1 MNLKES
7 FRYQNFIEAAIRTA
21 GNSITATDHC
31 LTVTKKHLRS
41 AVNPDA
47 EDVDEVV
54 EVDKF
59 FSNDDVLRFRG
70 YMITQRQTL
79 SEAISAAK
87 GGLGF
92 DVDAGIATNKSRQLV
107 CNNIRSMLR
116 NSIPS
121 KRTTSGTDCK
131 FNVEGNQVSYY
142 YNVEVE
148 KKVAYDI
155 DAAKKLLKELIV
167 KSDEVS
173 AQIDAAMVNTQVN
186 YEPPFD
192 VNDSFEDVMNAFLAK
207 YPATE

>member
-7 FRYQNFIEAAIRTA
+7 FRYQNFIEAAIRAA
-21 GNSITATDHC
+21 GSSITTTDHC
-31 LTVTKKHLRS
+31 LTVTKRHLRS

-47 EDVDEVV
+47 ENVDEVV

-59 FSNDDVLRFRG
+59 FSNDDVLRFME
-70 YMITQRQTL
+70 YMITQRQML
-79 SEAISAAK
+79 SEAISMAK
-87 GGLGF
+87 GGLDF
-92 DVDAGIATNKSRQLV
+92 DVDASIATNKSRQLV
-107 CNNIRSMLR
+107 CNNIRSMIR
-116 NSIPS
+116 ISVPS
-121 KRTTSGTDCK
+121 KRTTNGTDYK

-155 DAAKKLLKELIV
+155 DAAKKMLKKLIV

-173 AQIDAAMVNTQVN
+173 AHIDAAMVNTQVD

-192 VNDSFEDVMNAFLAK
+192 VNDSFEDVMNAFLRK
-207 YPATE
+207 HPVTE